1 MGGAACAGRRDA
13 VSWQAQ
19 TPLAAVVLGYLIFLF
34 AVAWAAER
42 YARRLA
48 TPRIRTASYVLAV
61 SVYCTAWTFY
71 GSVGLAA
78 TRGVEF
84 LTIYL
89 GPALI
94 ALLWPTVLRK
104 LVRVAKEQR
113 ITTISDFIASRYGKS
128 ATLGTLVA
136 ALIVCGMI
144 PYIALQL
151 KAVSVSLRLM
161 MGPDAFLD
169 DFDPTLWIAVTLA
182 LFGIFFGARNLDFTR
197 QQTGLITAVAAESIV
212 KLLAFLLAGAWV
224 TWGLFGGF
232 TDIFTRVAA
241 HPEWMGLLTLDT
253 GAAASYARWT
263 AMLLISMMAV
273 MLLPRQFH
281 VLVVQNPRERDVH
294 TASWAFPL
302 YLLLINIF
310 VLPIAFGGLLHF
322 QGSPELADSFI
333 LALPLAES
341 ASFLAAAVF
350 LGGFS
355 AATAMIVV
363 DSLALSK
370 MISTDILLPFILR
383 KRGFEEVY
391 WVSLNSTRLGIL
403 VVVTLGYMWAKLE
416 AGQVLLVEMGLLSF
430 IAVSQC
436 APAVLLGLYWR
447 RGTRRGAM
455 WSISSGFALWFYT
468 LILPALVK
476 EGVLPVSLLSDGPFG
491 MVWLSPTSLLG
502 LRGLDTLSHGVF
514 WSLFVNV
521 AAYVFVSLATTQD
534 ADERAQAAAFVGGA
548 AAEPTRTP
556 AILSVPE
563 LERLIHN
570 YVPADEADAILREL
584 LGGKPPRELSVPDLL
599 DMRIRLERI
608 LAASLGAAAARWIIE
623 DRFTISKDE
632 AEQLVESFQGMQRS
646 LRKSERLLASV
657 VESVEDCIFTTD
669 VEGRLITLNAGGQRL
684 LGLSTT
690 EARGLTHLD
699 VLQDADR
706 RRVGPAIRRAMS
718 TGRPWRGTVTGL
730 ARGGRAFPAHLA
742 ISCVFDARREILGAV
757 GVLRDLTEQ
766 VATQQRLI
774 QREKLAS
781 LGEMAAGV
789 AHEIRNPLGGIKMA
803 TRLLASGDVRGE
815 RIAQEMAQSIVSGIA
830 EIERIIADLLE
841 YARDTRLDLGE
852 YPLAGILAPV
862 LEAAQP
868 PGERPAV
875 RIVTRG
881 FDDDVAAMVDGP
893 RLRQVVANVVKN
905 AVEATERSVDGAVDV
920 RLARRG
926 AAVVIE
932 VTDNGP
938 GVPLEA
944 REKIFLPF
952 FTTKPHGTGLG
963 LAIVKKIMD
972 LHGGEIELESAP
984 GRGTTVRLVIPRG
997 GPAVA
1002 AATTGGSHEAAHS
1015 HR

>member
-1 MGGAACAGRRDA
+1 M
-13 VSWQAQ
+13 
-19 TPLAAVVLGYLIFLF
+19 PLAAIVLGYLVFLF
-34 AVAWAAER
+34 VVAAAAER
-42 YARRLA
+42 FGARLLSTRL
-48 TPRIRTASYVLAV
+48 RTVTYVLAV

-78 TRGVEF
+78 SRGVEF

-89 GPALI
+89 GPALV
-94 ALLWPTVLRK
+94 ALLWPTLLRK

-128 ATLGTLVA
+128 APLGTLVA
-136 ALIVCGMI
+136 ALVVCGMI

-161 MGPDAFLD
+161 LGPSDFLD
-169 DFDPTLWIAVTLA
+169 TFDPTLLIAVTLA

-197 QQTGLITAVAAESIV
+197 QQTGLMTAVAAESLV
-212 KLLAFLLAGAWV
+212 KLVAFLLAGAYV

-232 TDIFTRVAA
+232 ADIFARVAA
-241 HPEWMGLLTLDT
+241 HPEWWRLLTLDAPT
-253 GAAASYARWT
+253 SASYARWT

-294 TASWAFPL
+294 TAAWAFPL
-302 YLLLINIF
+302 YLLLINLF
-310 VLPIAFGGLLHF
+310 VLPVAFGGLLRL
-322 QGSPELADSFI
+322 GNPETLADSYI

-341 ASFLAAAVF
+341 ASFMAVAVF

-370 MISTDILLPFILR
+370 MISNDIVMPFILR
-383 KRGFEEVY
+383 RRDFPEVY
-391 WVSLNSTRLGIL
+391 WAGLASTRLGIL

-455 WSISSGFALWFYT
+455 WGISSGFALWFYT
-468 LILPALVK
+468 LIVPALVK
-476 EGVLPVSLLSDGPFG
+476 EGVLSEVLLQHGPFG
-491 MVWLSPTSLLG
+491 VAWLRPTSLLG
-502 LRGLDTLSHGVF
+502 MTGLDTLSHGVF

-521 AAYVFVSLATTQD
+521 AAYLLVSIRSTQD
-534 ADERAQAAAFVGGA
+534 AEERAQAAAFVGGVV
-548 AAEPTRTP
+548 AEPTRTT

-563 LERLIHN
+563 LERLIHL
-570 YVPADEADAILREL
+570 YVPADEADALLAEL
-584 LGGKPPRELSVPDLL
+584 LGGKSPRELSVPDLL
-599 DMRIRLERI
+599 DMRIRLERV
-608 LAASLGAAAARWIIE
+608 LAASLGGAAARYIIE
-623 DRFTISKDE
+623 DRFTISKGD
-632 AEQLVESFQGMQRS
+632 AQQLVDSFQGMQRS

-669 VEGRLITLNAGGQRL
+669 VEGRLITLNVAGQRL
-684 LGLSTT
+684 LGLDTAQ
-690 EARGLTHLD
+690 ARGLTYLD
-699 VLQDADR
+699 VLDEADR
-706 RRVGPAIRRAMS
+706 RRVGSILRQAVAEGRA
-718 TGRPWRGTVTGL
+718 WRGNVTGL
-730 ARGGRAFPAHLA
+730 ARDGSPFPAHLA
-742 ISCVFDARREILGAV
+742 VACVFDAQREILGAV

-803 TRLLASGDVRGE
+803 TRLLAGGGFE
-815 RIAQEMAQSIVSGIA
+815 GGRIDQEMAHTIVSGIT

-841 YARDTRLDLGE
+841 YARDTRLDVGE
-852 YPLAGILAPV
+852 YPLSRMLVPT
-862 LEAAQP
+862 LDAALVAA
-868 PGERPAV
+868 ERRHV
-875 RIVTRG
+875 RVVTRG
-881 FDDDVAAMVDGP
+881 LDVEVVAAVDGP
-893 RLRQVVANVVKN
+893 RLRQVFANVLKN
-905 AVEATERSVDGAVDV
+905 AVEATERRVDACVEL
-920 RLARRG
+920 RLELRG
-926 AAVVIE
+926 ATAVVE
-932 VTDNGP
+932 VSDNGP
-938 GVPLEA
+938 GMDVSQ

-963 LAIVKKIMD
+963 MAIVKKIMD
-972 LHGGEIELESAP
+972 LHGGEIEIDSAP
-984 GRGTTVRLVIPRG
+984 GQGTTVRLIIPRAA
-997 GPAVA
+997 PAAPA
-1002 AATTGGSHEAAHS
+1002 AATTGGTHEASHS